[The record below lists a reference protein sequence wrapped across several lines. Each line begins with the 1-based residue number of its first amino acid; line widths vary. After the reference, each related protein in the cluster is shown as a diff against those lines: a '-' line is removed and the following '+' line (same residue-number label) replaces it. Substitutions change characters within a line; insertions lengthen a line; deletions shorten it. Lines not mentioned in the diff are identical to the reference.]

1 MVAPF
6 KFNNRK
12 TKTMNNNSTAFDFLR
27 SEVGESAACDIL
39 NERIAARMEEEHPDY
54 TDLEPCEKDALWAE
68 YCERYTGAAAD
79 ELLPEYCTAELPT
92 DIFPEHKAL
101 AAELVE
107 KLQNMELPNVKATY
121 EATRDAVNELSFAM
135 YRQYHV
141 DALPAI
147 ADLFNE
153 LFEAT
158 GNVCGSVSAHFF
170 NEETDEDGEVLG
182 DEEVGTWEAATYA
195 MIATREV
202 NWSPAPKC
210 VWAETF
216 AGEVAYSI
224 VRCISCW
231 EYYDSDTDH
240 DSDYQDFTFR
250 K

>member
-1 MVAPF
+1 MKIFLYNAAKWQYYAPVTTMVTSF

-12 TKTMNNNSTAFDFLR
+12 TKTMKTI
-27 SEVGESAACDIL
+27 SA
-39 NERIAARMEEEHPDY
+39 
-54 TDLEPCEKDALWAE
+54 
-68 YCERYTGAAAD
+68 
-79 ELLPEYCTAELPT
+79 
-92 DIFPEHKAL
+92 EHKAL
-101 AAELVE
+101 AASLVD
-107 KLQNMELPNVKATY
+107 KLQNMELHTVKDHY
-121 EATRDAVNELSFAM
+121 EATRDAVYELENAM
-135 YRQYHV
+135 FRQYHV

-153 LFEAT
+153 LFDANN
-158 GNVCGSVSAHFF
+158 NVCGSVSAHFF

-195 MIATREV
+195 MIATREG

-216 AGEVAYSI
+216 AGDVAYSI

-231 EYYDSDTDH
+231 EYFDSDTDH
-240 DSDYQDFTFR
+240 DSDYQDFNFR